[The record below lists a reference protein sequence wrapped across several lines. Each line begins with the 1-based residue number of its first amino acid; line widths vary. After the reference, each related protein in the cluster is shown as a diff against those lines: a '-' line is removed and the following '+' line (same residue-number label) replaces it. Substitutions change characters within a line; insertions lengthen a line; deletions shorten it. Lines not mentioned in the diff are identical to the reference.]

1 MEFTIT
7 PVSKADYSEIITV
20 WEKSVRATHHF
31 LQEED
36 IQYYKPLILNTYL
49 DAVELRCARNTEG
62 IAGFVGV
69 AENNI
74 EMLFIDPAYRGK
86 GVGKQLLDY
95 AIRTLHAGKV
105 DVNEQNEQA
114 VGFYLHCGFEIIGRS
129 ELDPSGKPFPILH
142 MQLRQ
147 RD

>member
-7 PVSKADYSEIITV
+7 PVSKADYTEIITV

-49 DAVELRCARNTEG
+49 DAVELRCARITEG
-62 IAGFVGV
+62 IAGFAGV

-74 EMLFIDPAYRGK
+74 EMLFIDPVYRGK
-86 GVGKQLLDY
+86 GVGKQLLND
-95 AIRTLHAGKV
+95 AIQTLRAGKV

-114 VGFYLHCGFEIIGRS
+114 VGFYLHCGFEVIGRS
-129 ELDPSGKPFPILH
+129 ALDPSGKPFPILH

-147 RD
+147 QD

>member
-1 MEFTIT
+1 MEFTT
-7 PVSKADYSEIITV
+7 APVSKADYTEIITV

-49 DAVELRCARNTEG
+49 DAVALSCARNDEG

-74 EMLFIDPAYRGK
+74 EMLFINPEHRGK
-86 GVGKQLLDY
+86 GIGKQLLDH
-95 AIRTLHAGKV
+95 AIQTLHATKV

-129 ELDPSGKPFPILH
+129 ALDPSGKPFPILH

-147 RD
+147 QD

>member
-7 PVSKADYSEIITV
+7 PVSKADYTEIITV

-49 DAVELRCARNTEG
+49 DAVELRCARTTEG
-62 IAGFVGV
+62 IAGFAGV

-74 EMLFIDPAYRGK
+74 EMLFIDPVYRGK
-86 GVGKQLLDY
+86 GVGKQLLND
-95 AIRTLHAGKV
+95 AIQTLRAGKV

-114 VGFYLHCGFEIIGRS
+114 VGFYLHCGFDVIGRS
-129 ELDPSGKPFPILH
+129 ALDPSGKPFPILH

-147 RD
+147 QD